1 MSSRR
6 KHPQLGG
13 SRQPMHNGR
22 TRPKADS
29 GVAREGDFVG
39 RFIISCEI
47 CFVINRGYIVTK
59 MIQNFRTWLPALF
72 SAFVVYITMRQSDRL
87 SSVEQ
92 ISIWLP
98 MCFFFVSAVSYL
110 LQKQIRE
117 LQAEVKE
124 LQRLATKS
132 AP

>member
-1 MSSRR
+1 
-6 KHPQLGG
+6 
-13 SRQPMHNGR
+13 
-22 TRPKADS
+22 
-29 GVAREGDFVG
+29 
-39 RFIISCEI
+39 
-47 CFVINRGYIVTK
+47 
-59 MIQNFRTWLPALF
+59 
-72 SAFVVYITMRQSDRL
+72 
-87 SSVEQ
+87 
-92 ISIWLP
+92 